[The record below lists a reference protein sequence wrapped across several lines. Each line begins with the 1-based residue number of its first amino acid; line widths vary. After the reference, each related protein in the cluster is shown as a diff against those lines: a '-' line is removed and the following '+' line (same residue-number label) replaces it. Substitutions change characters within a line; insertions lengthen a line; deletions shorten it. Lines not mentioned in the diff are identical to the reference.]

1 MPPSS
6 KQEPDPMR
14 NHILPRQDRN
24 QRERRARRQGDVILS
39 KLVAVD
45 PEALDDAE
53 GLPPEADE
61 RILRA

>member
-1 MPPSS
+1 
-6 KQEPDPMR
+6 MR
-14 NHILPRQDRN
+14 DRFLPRQDRN

-45 PEALDDAE
+45 PEALDDE
-53 GLPPEADE
+53 PLPPEANE